1 MSWRLS
7 GGSKP
12 PLHGILKAFL
22 GRANGVSDEPNK
34 AMAVTVGGMTHFGKP
49 IAQEDQELLDR
60 AVECFGD
67 LDKALDWLQSPNV
80 ALRGLA
86 PVRVAADPKSRQ
98 AVLDELG
105 RIEHGIF
112 A

>member
-1 MSWRLS
+1 M
-7 GGSKP
+7 P
-12 PLHGILKAFL
+12 D
-22 GRANGVSDEPNK
+22 DEPKK
-34 AMAVTVGGMTHFGKP
+34 AMATTVGGMTQVRP

-67 LDKALDWLQSPNV
+67 LDKALEWLRTPNA
-80 ALRGLA
+80 ALKGLA
-86 PVRVAADPKSRQ
+86 PVKIATDPEGRQ